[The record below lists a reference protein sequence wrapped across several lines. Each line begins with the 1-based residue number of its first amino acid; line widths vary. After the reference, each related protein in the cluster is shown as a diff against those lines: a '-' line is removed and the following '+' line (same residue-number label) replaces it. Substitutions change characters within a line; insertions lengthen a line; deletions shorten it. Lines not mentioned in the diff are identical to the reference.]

1 MRELLEN
8 DADVRGRSANE
19 AHEDS
24 YAKLIHLKY
33 RIFQSY
39 DLVTERG
46 TRYE

>member
-24 YAKLIHLKY
+24 YEKLVHVIQARKVQ
-33 RIFQSY
+33 IENMC
-39 DLVTERG
+39 D
-46 TRYE
+46 